1 MNELVK
7 LILEKHKRGL
17 WDNIHAK
24 QERIKRGSGE
34 HMKKPGEKGRPTK
47 ADFKQSQ
54 ETSKIHEAELTVP
67 LSTAGKRTVV
77 SELQTVVISDV
88 KGKIEKHPPG
98 KSGSSGGGDE

>member
-24 QERIKRGSGE
+24 QKRIKHGSGE

-47 ADFKQSQ
+47 ADFKRSQ
-54 ETSKIHEAELTVP
+54 KTSVHEKLEPALVFRQGTDGE
-67 LSTAGKRTVV
+67 AKRLIKTKAPNPK
-77 SELQTVVISDV
+77 SSSS
-88 KGKIEKHPPG
+88 KG
-98 KSGSSGGGDE
+98 D